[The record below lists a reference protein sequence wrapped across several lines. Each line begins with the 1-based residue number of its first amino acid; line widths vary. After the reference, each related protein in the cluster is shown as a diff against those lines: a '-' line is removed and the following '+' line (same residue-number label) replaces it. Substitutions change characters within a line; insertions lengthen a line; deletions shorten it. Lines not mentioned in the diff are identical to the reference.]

1 VIISSQEL
9 SQYFGKDKT
18 PRDMKD
24 KIIELLETWKGQQK
38 DIAAPDKKE
47 KQPEK

>member
-18 PRDMKD
+18 PRKMKD
-24 KIIELLETWKGQQK
+24 TIIKLLDEW
-38 DIAAPDKKE
+38 KE
-47 KQPEK
+47 KQPERSKPVKKQELEK